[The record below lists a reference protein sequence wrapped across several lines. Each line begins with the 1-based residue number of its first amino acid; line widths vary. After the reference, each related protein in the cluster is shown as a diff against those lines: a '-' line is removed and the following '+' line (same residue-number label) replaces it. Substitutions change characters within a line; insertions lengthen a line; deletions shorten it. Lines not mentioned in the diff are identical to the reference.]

1 MKRILIS
8 LLTCTALL
16 AQKQDETPVFR
27 TSSNLVIVTVFV
39 RDKDGKPLKNMKRE
53 DFVVTEN
60 GKPQTISVFDFQ
72 ELSGPPREAQ
82 TVVEA
87 RPETP
92 AAKAAAPAAAPT
104 GSQRYRDRRLL
115 VLFFDWSSLPEAD
128 QVRAKAA
135 AEKFLREQMTPAD
148 LVEIVSFG
156 SKLKV
161 EQEFTDDKDDL
172 MRVIK
177 RFQTGSMSE
186 LAAVGA
192 TNVDNSDD
200 TAAYTADDT
209 EFNIFNTDRKLAAL
223 DDLARTLGALPEKKA
238 IVYFSSGISRTGDDN
253 QAQLRATVNSAV
265 RANVSFYPIDV
276 RGLTADPPGGS
287 ASSGGGARG
296 TGLYTG
302 QTQSSQRQSMYDSQD
317 TLTMLAS
324 DTGGKALLDNNELVM
339 GIQQAQ
345 EDLQSYY
352 ILGYYSSDERRDG
365 QFRRVDVKI
374 AQTSA
379 MRQQA
384 KLDYRKGYFAEKEF
398 KSFGTYDKEKQL
410 SDALLLGD
418 PVTELRLALE
428 VNWFRIGKERYF
440 VPVAV
445 KIPGSAIPLK
455 KQGSAETTTFDFIGQ
470 ITNAKGS
477 IMGNVRDAIKIQ
489 LRDQNAGQLANRSLM
504 YDTGFT
510 LLPGDYTIKMLVR
523 ENQTGKMGTFET
535 KFQIP
540 DLSSVKT
547 GMKMSSVVWSGQR
560 IPVTEAVGL
569 ADKKLKKQDTHPL
582 VDNNQKLLPSVTH
595 VFRKGQSMYVYAEMY
610 DPAAPEPA
618 NKPAVTAAVTIYQ
631 EKKLVMQSQPVQVT
645 ALRANRMNT
654 AGVLLEIPLTSLAP
668 GEYTAQLNL
677 VDQAG
682 QKFSFSRASLVV
694 LAR

>member
-1 MKRILIS
+1 MKRTLVS
-8 LLTCTALL
+8 LLVCMALL
-16 AQKQDETPVFR
+16 AQQQDETPVFR
-27 TSSNLVIVTVFV
+27 TSSNLVIVTVFA

-72 ELSGPPREAQ
+72 ELTGP
-82 TVVEA
+82 A
-87 RPETP
+87 RP
-92 AAKAAAPAAAPT
+92 AASTLVEVRPDIQKKPEVAVGFT
-104 GSQRYRDRRLL
+104 GSQRFRDRRLL
-115 VLFFDWSSLPEAD
+115 ILFFDWSSLPEAD
-128 QVRAKAA
+128 QVRAKDAA
-135 AEKFLREQMTPAD
+135 AKFLREQMTPAD

-172 MRVIK
+172 LRVIG
-177 RFQTGSMSE
+177 RFQSGQMSE
-186 LAAVGA
+186 LAAVGD

-223 DDLARTLGALPEKKA
+223 DDLARTLSALPEKKA
-238 IVYFSSGISRTGDDN
+238 VIYFSSGISRTGDDN

-276 RGLTADPPGGS
+276 RGLTADPPGGA
-287 ASSGGGARG
+287 ASSGGGGRG
-296 TGLYTG
+296 NGLYSG
-302 QTQSSQRQSMYDSQD
+302 STQSGQRQSMYDSQD
-317 TLTMLAS
+317 TLTMLAA
-324 DTGGKALLDNNELVM
+324 DTGGKALLDNNELEM

-365 QFRRVDVKI
+365 QFRKVGVKI
-374 AQTSA
+374 APNSA
-379 MRQQA
+379 MRQTA
-384 KLDYRKGYFAEKEF
+384 KLDYREGYFAEKEW
-398 KSFGTYDKEKQL
+398 KAYGTYDKEKQL

-418 PVTELRLALE
+418 PVTDLRLALE

-445 KIPGSAIPLK
+445 KIPGSVIPLK

-470 ITNAKGS
+470 VTGAKGA
-477 IMGNVRDAIKIQ
+477 IMGNVRDVIKIQ
-489 LRDQNAGQLANRSLM
+489 LRDQNAGQLANRSLI

-510 LLPGDYTIKMLVR
+510 LLPGEYTIKMLVR

-535 KFQIP
+535 KFEIP
-540 DLSSVKT
+540 DLASVKSGVKLST
-547 GMKMSSVVWSGQR
+547 VVWSGQR

-569 ADKKLKKQDTHPL
+569 ANKKVKKQESHPL
-582 VDNNQKLLPSVTH
+582 VQNNQKLLPSVTH
-595 VFRKGQSMYVYAEMY
+595 AFRKGQNLFVYAEIY
-610 DPAAPEPA
+610 DPAEPEPA
-618 NKPAVTAAVTIYQ
+618 KTPAVTAAVTIYQ
-631 EKKLVMQSQPVQVT
+631 QKKLVLQSKPVEVT

-654 AGVLLEIPLTSLAP
+654 AGVLLEVPLTNLPP

-682 QKFSFSRASLVV
+682 QKFAFSRAPLVV